1 MPSSRYIQNLHFSG
15 EDIDY
20 LRSLN
25 IFEEGFLESLRDFRF
40 EGDIDIVPEGTPG
53 LPGGLVRVEGP
64 LSQAQLIET
73 TMLNLIRA
81 SDPDRHQGQPGSPGR
96 PGGQGDGVWPAPRP
110 GAGRGGA
117 GPRAAVIRL
126 AATPPAM

>member
-1 MPSSRYIQNLHFSG
+1 MFYRGGMNISYAVMAGNAQFKACQNLHFSG

-20 LRSLN
+20 LRSLS

-40 EGDIDIVPEGTPG
+40 EGDIDIMPEAPQCYE
-53 LPGGLVRVEGP
+53 GLVRVEGP

-73 TMLNLIRA
+73 TMLNLIQA

-96 PGGQGDGVWPAPRP
+96 PGDKVMEFGLRRLE
-110 GAGRGGA
+110 AGRA
-117 GPRAAVIRL
+117 
-126 AATPPAM
+126 